1 MESHWSNRGFTSQWD
16 ILNKKN
22 ALLRRDVHDQQRK
35 SGEEPT
41 SLSFPDRRREHAG
54 GPQRRRVTPRRRRGG
69 HECRAGS
76 RAFWPS
82 LFVVAEVVAE
92 ASRRRLPR
100 PRVSCAGGRRDALGQ
115 QRPWRSSSRPV
126 ATSVART
133 KLRRPARPTKPA
145 RGVHKWCQPSSAGS
159 VPKSHSHSPRSA
171 GTHSITRS
179 TTRGR
184 RLSLEPSSAVVGA
197 VYRLPRAEPAFL
209 Y

>member
-16 ILNKKN
+16 ILKKKN

-82 LFVVAEVVAE
+82 LFVVAEVVVAE
-92 ASRRRLPR
+92 VVTARRRLPR
-100 PRVSCAGGRRDALGQ
+100 PSLLLRGRPPRRAGPAAPLESRRH
-115 QRPWRSSSRPV
+115 QRRTDEIAAARSPYETGPRSSQVVP
-126 ATSVART
+126 A
-133 KLRRPARPTKPA
+133 KL
-145 RGVHKWCQPSSAGS
+145 S
-159 VPKSHSHSPRSA
+159 
-171 GTHSITRS
+171 
-179 TTRGR
+179 
-184 RLSLEPSSAVVGA
+184 RLSAQKSFAQPAVSRNA
-197 VYRLPRAEPAFL
+197 
-209 Y
+209 

>member
-41 SLSFPDRRREHAG
+41 SLSFPGRRREHAG
-54 GPQRRRVTPRRRRGG
+54 GLQRRRVTPRRRRGG

-92 ASRRRLPR
+92 VVTPTSAAAESLLRGRPPRRAGPAAPLEKLFASRRHQ
-100 PRVSCAGGRRDALGQ
+100 RRTDEIAAARSPYETG
-115 QRPWRSSSRPV
+115 PRSSQVVP
-126 ATSVART
+126 A
-133 KLRRPARPTKPA
+133 KL
-145 RGVHKWCQPSSAGS
+145 S
-159 VPKSHSHSPRSA
+159 
-171 GTHSITRS
+171 
-179 TTRGR
+179 
-184 RLSLEPSSAVVGA
+184 RLSAQKSFAQPAVSRNA
-197 VYRLPRAEPAFL
+197 
-209 Y
+209 